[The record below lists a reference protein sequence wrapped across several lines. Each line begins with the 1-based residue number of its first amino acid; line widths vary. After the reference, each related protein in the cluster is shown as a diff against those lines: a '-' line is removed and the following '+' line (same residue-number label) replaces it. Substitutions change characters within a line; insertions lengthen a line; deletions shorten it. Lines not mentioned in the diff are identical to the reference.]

1 MTGSGITCW
10 WSYGVWKMGRT
21 SSTWPPCPWI
31 IICTKYGRLG
41 EKNKNR
47 KCQLFEKLQFF
58 ILFIF
63 FIQKSVEI
71 GNDLPGLKLKT
82 LHVGGLPGEGNHV
95 RKGFIG
101 CIQVS
106 VFVDRT
112 VGALFFFLSSQPSTL
127 VCCPSGRPYG
137 RDVQQRSQREHGSG
151 PEDPRGGRLRRGRPV
166 RLQHLSW
173 QQPLQ
178 RRLELVHLRLWPR
191 WPSRWPALVAV

>member
-1 MTGSGITCW
+1 MNIVDNRQLCLGRVIVDSSCLLHSWGRSRCGWRCCWGRSSWRHSASPKSALMTGSGITCW

-95 RKGFIG
+95 RKGFVG

-106 VFVDRT
+106 VCLLT
-112 VGALFFFLSSQPSTL
+112 VRLVRWFFFFLSFATFNTRVLSIRAC
-127 VCCPSGRPYG
+127 VWERRPTT
-137 RDVQQRSQREHGSG
+137 
-151 PEDPRGGRLRRGRPV
+151 
-166 RLQHLSW
+166 
-173 QQPLQ
+173 
-178 RRLELVHLRLWPR
+178 
-191 WPSRWPALVAV
+191 